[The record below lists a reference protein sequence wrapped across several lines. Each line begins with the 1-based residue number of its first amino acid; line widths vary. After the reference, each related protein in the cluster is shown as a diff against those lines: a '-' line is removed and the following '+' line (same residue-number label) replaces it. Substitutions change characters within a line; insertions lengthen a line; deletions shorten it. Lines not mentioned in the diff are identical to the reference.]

1 MFHATGLPGW
11 ARFGGY
17 GAPYQNP
24 DPEMEQQLLKRQAE
38 GLQSELEMVK
48 QRLAEVEG
56 KTAAE

>member
-1 MFHATGLPGW
+1 
-11 ARFGGY
+11 
-17 GAPYQNP
+17 
-24 DPEMEQQLLKRQAE
+24 MEQQLLKRQAE

>member
-17 GAPYQNP
+17 GAPDQNP

-38 GLQSELEMVK
+38 GLQSELEMVRK
-48 QRLAEVEG
+48 RLAEVEG